1 MNKEKV
7 NKKICEKIWRQKP
20 CDTRITEDSKYPP
33 CGFNEYRNNIH
44 GDNSTSNYN
53 DNNNDNNN
61 DNTGNKHENINDKKY
76 IFVIV
81 SDSLVL
87 YNT

>member
-7 NKKICEKIWRQKP
+7 NKKIREKICCQKS

-33 CGFNEYRNNIH
+33 CGFNEYGNNTH

-53 DNNNDNNN
+53 DNNNDN
-61 DNTGNKHENINDKKY
+61 TGNKHKNINNKK
-76 IFVIV
+76 IHFC
-81 SDSLVL
+81 
-87 YNT
+87 NN